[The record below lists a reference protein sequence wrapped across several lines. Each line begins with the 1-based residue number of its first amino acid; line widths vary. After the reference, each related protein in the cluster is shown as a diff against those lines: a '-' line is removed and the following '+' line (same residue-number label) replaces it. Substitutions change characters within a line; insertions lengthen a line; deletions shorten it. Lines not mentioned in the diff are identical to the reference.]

1 MPYVFYIHISIEI
14 SGNEQ
19 KDKFSKFIFK
29 ENCFPFQT
37 NLNLIWMNINDIN
50 ISFISWHF
58 NYSRP
63 DNIIWMDI
71 PKIHRVIWHRNEQI
85 DCNNKH
91 EISPL
96 VSDSKN
102 DIGCILY
109 KTIVVVERFV
119 KKDDFFNIGNLSI
132 CCLIS
137 NFFYILVVR
146 FTST

>member
-1 MPYVFYIHISIEI
+1 MPYVFYIHVSIEI

-29 ENCFPFQT
+29 ENCFPFRT
-37 NLNLIWMNINDIN
+37 SLYLIWININDIN

-63 DNIIWMDI
+63 ENIIWMDI
-71 PKIHRVIWHRNEQI
+71 EQIHRVIRHRNEQI

-91 EISPL
+91 EISSL
-96 VSDSKN
+96 ESDSKN

-109 KTIVVVERFV
+109 KTIVVVDRFV

-132 CCLIS
+132 EIFCCLIS
-137 NFFYILVVR
+137 NFFWKSREWI
-146 FTST
+146 